1 MKKLFKFLVFSMSVL
16 SIFAA
21 TLGYQYHNFLRRPLT
36 IDPHSPEGTVFVVP
50 MGTPVYKIVNNLVE
64 AGVLQSSN
72 AFLLAVFLHDSW
84 HTLKAGEYLI
94 KPGSTPVDLINQLRD
109 GKVIQ
114 YALTIVPGWT
124 FERLMLEIAG
134 SSKIQHSLTGLSP
147 VEIMAKLG
155 HATEHPEGRFFPE
168 TYYYPAGTTDIA
180 ILQRSYRDLQA
191 KLSLLWNAKKTDSI
205 LKYPYDALILASIIE
220 KESSVVDEYR
230 DIAGVYTRRLA
241 KNMPLQADPTVIYG
255 AGKTYEGTKYNSNI
269 TKEMLTHQNPYN
281 TYLKAGLPPTP
292 IALPSAKAL
301 EAALDPKAG
310 ESLYFVAKP
319 DGKGH
324 IFTENLT
331 DHNSAVAE
339 YRKGLVNTTLNSTNN
354 TQSTP

>member
-1 MKKLFKFLVFSMSVL
+1 MKKLFKFLVFSIIIL

-21 TLGYQYHNFLRRPLT
+21 TVGYQYHDFLRRPLAV
-36 IDPHSPEGTVFVVP
+36 SKEGTVFVIP
-50 MGTPVYKIVNNLVE
+50 MGTPVYKIANNLAE
-64 AGVLQSSN
+64 AGVLKSSSL
-72 AFLLAVFLHDSW
+72 FLLSAYTNGCWDK
-84 HTLKAGEYLI
+84 LKAGEYLI

-124 FERLMLEIAG
+124 FERLMLEITCAP
-134 SSKIQHSLTGLSP
+134 KIQQSLTGLSP
-147 VEIMAKLG
+147 AEIMAKLG
-155 HATEHPEGRFFPE
+155 HAAEHPEGRFFPE
-168 TYYYPAGTTDIA
+168 TYYYPAGITDIA
-180 ILQRSYRDLQA
+180 ILQRAYRDLQT
-191 KLSLLWNAKKTDSI
+191 KLSLLWNAKKRDSI
-205 LKYPYDALILASIIE
+205 LKSAYNALILASIIE

-255 AGKTYEGTKYNSNI
+255 AGKTYDGLKYNSNI
-269 TKEMLTHQNPYN
+269 TREMLTQQNPYN
-281 TYLKAGLPPTP
+281 TYLKVGLPPTP

-310 ESLYFVAKP
+310 ETLYFVAKP

-324 IFTENLT
+324 VFTENLT

-339 YRKGLVNTTLNSTNN
+339 YRKRLVNIKSI
-354 TQSTP
+354 P

>member
-1 MKKLFKFLVFSMSVL
+1 MKKLFKFLLYSITTL
-16 SIFAA
+16 SILAA
-21 TLGYQYHNFLRRPLT
+21 TLGYQYNDFLRTPLT
-36 IDPHSPEGTVFVVP
+36 TDPHGTVFVIP
-50 MGTPVYKIVNNLVE
+50 MGTPVYKIANNLAE

-72 AFLLAVFLHDSW
+72 AFLLAVFTLDSW
-84 HTLKAGEYLI
+84 HKLKAGEYLI

-124 FERLMLEIAG
+124 FERLMLEIAS
-134 SSKIQHSLTGLSP
+134 SSKIQHALTGLSSA
-147 VEIMAKLG
+147 EIMAKLG

-191 KLSLLWNAKKTDSI
+191 KLSLLWNTKKTDSI
-205 LKYPYDALILASIIE
+205 LKSAYDALILASIIE

-255 AGKTYEGTKYNSNI
+255 AGKTYEGTRYNSNI
-269 TKEMLTHQNPYN
+269 TREMLTHQNPYN

-310 ESLYFVAKP
+310 ETLYFVAKP

-324 IFTENLT
+324 VFTENLT

-339 YRKGLVNTTLNSTNN
+339 YRQGIVNTMLNSTNN
-354 TQSTP
+354 TKSRP

>member
-1 MKKLFKFLVFSMSVL
+1 MKKLFKFLLFSIITL

-21 TLGYQYHNFLRRPLT
+21 TLDYQYHDFLRTPLT
-36 IDPHSPEGTVFVVP
+36 TDPHVSAEGTVFVIP
-50 MGTPVYKIVNNLVE
+50 MGTPVYKIANNLVE
-64 AGVLQSSN
+64 AGILKSSHM
-72 AFLLAVFLHDSW
+72 FLLSVYANDSW
-84 HTLKAGEYLI
+84 HKLKAGEYLI
-94 KPGSTPVDLINQLRD
+94 KPGSTPVDLITQLRD

-134 SSKIQHSLTGLSP
+134 SPKIQHALIGLSSA
-147 VEIMAKLG
+147 EIMAKLG
-155 HATEHPEGRFFPE
+155 HATEHPEGQFFPE

-191 KLSLLWNAKKTDSI
+191 KLSLLWNTKKTDSI
-205 LKYPYDALILASIIE
+205 LKSAYDALILASIIE

-255 AGKTYEGTKYNSNI
+255 AGKTNI
-269 TKEMLTHQNPYN
+269 TREMLTHENPYN

-292 IALPSAKAL
+292 IALASAKAL

-310 ESLYFVAKP
+310 ETLYFVAKP

-324 IFTENLT
+324 VFTENLS

-354 TQSTP
+354 TKSTP

>member
-1 MKKLFKFLVFSMSVL
+1 MKKLFKFFVFSIITL

-21 TLGYQYHNFLRRPLT
+21 ILGYQYHDFLRTPF
-36 IDPHSPEGTVFVVP
+36 PHPPSGEGIVFVIP
-50 MGTPVYKIVNNLVE
+50 TGTPVYKIANDLE
-64 AGVLQSSN
+64 KAGILKSSN
-72 AFLLAVFLHDSW
+72 LFLLSVYANGSW

-124 FERLMLEIAG
+124 FERLMLEIA
-134 SSKIQHSLTGLSP
+134 SASKIQQSLTGLSP
-147 VEIMAKLG
+147 AEIMAKLG

-180 ILQRSYRDLQA
+180 ILQRAYRDLQA
-191 KLSLLWNAKKTDSI
+191 KLSLLWHARTDSI
-205 LKYPYDALILASIIE
+205 LKSAYEALILASIIE

-255 AGKTYEGTKYNSNI
+255 ADKITTKDTKPNGNI
-269 TKEMLTHQNPYN
+269 TSEMLTHQNPYN

-310 ESLYFVAKP
+310 ETLYFVAKP

-324 IFTENLT
+324 VFTKNLT

-339 YRKGLVNTTLNSTNN
+339 YRKGLVNIK
-354 TQSTP
+354 STP